1 MENFFFG
8 GARNS
13 HPAGLRDFWN
23 LKGNQSLAREA
34 QVKRNQ
40 RAKEY
45 HLVAWWVEGTR
56 LCQDAPNAGLRE
68 GITHADEQPH
78 RYTIINPPQLAA
90 SSIPDACCLVHEQ
103 HMGNKT

>member
-13 HPAGLRDFWN
+13 HPARLRDLRN

-34 QVKRNQ
+34 EEKRNQ

-45 HLVAWWVEGTR
+45 HLVAWWVERRTSG
-56 LCQDAPNAGLRE
+56 
-68 GITHADEQPH
+68 
-78 RYTIINPPQLAA
+78 
-90 SSIPDACCLVHEQ
+90 
-103 HMGNKT
+103 

>member
-13 HPAGLRDFWN
+13 HPARLQDFWN
-23 LKGNQSLAREA
+23 LKENQSPAREA

-45 HLVAWWVEGTR
+45 HLVAWWVERRMSG
-56 LCQDAPNAGLRE
+56 
-68 GITHADEQPH
+68 
-78 RYTIINPPQLAA
+78 
-90 SSIPDACCLVHEQ
+90 
-103 HMGNKT
+103 